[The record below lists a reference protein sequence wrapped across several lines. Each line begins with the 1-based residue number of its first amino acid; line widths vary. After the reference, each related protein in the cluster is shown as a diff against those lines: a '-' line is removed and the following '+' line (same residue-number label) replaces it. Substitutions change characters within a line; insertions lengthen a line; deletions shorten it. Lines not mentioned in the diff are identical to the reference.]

1 MKKIIGRILIVIIPV
16 MLQIA
21 WYVMLFGVIDRGL
34 NGYRGDILTIVFT
47 VLAVLFVLSLITRRE
62 ESSYKLLWVLTIVAL
77 PILGAMLYLMLG
89 NKKTGTRLKKRLNK
103 ASGELLE
110 KSFLEEE
117 KRGQTETD
125 EIIQKIDKDDLRL
138 GQTLKQLAEST
149 GFPIVPNDT
158 SKYYPLAKI
167 CTRTCWRILRKRRNM
182 SLLNTSSFSRESSG
196 IPLSTSSNSRPER
209 A

>member
-21 WYVMLFGVIDRGL
+21 WYVMLFGVINRSLSGHL
-34 NGYRGDILTIVFT
+34 GDILTIVFT

-103 ASGELLE
+103 SSGELLE
-110 KSFLEEE
+110 KSFLEEG

-125 EIIQKIDKDDLRL
+125 EIILKIDKDDLRL

-158 SKYYPLAKI
+158 HFEVLSS
-167 CTRTCWRILRKRRNM
+167 WRRYVQGHAGG
-182 SLLNTSSFSRESSG
+182 S
-196 IPLSTSSNSRPER
+196 
-209 A
+209 